1 MIIKFSILILMV
13 LSNQFLFSQEM
24 CPPSNLL
31 SSSGDRSI
39 SLSWSHVNDAS
50 SDDLLFL
57 IVLKFT
63 STPIVTI
70 PFSL

>member
-13 LSNQFLFSQEM
+13 LSNKFLFSQEM

-50 SDDLLFL
+50 SDDLFFL
-57 IVLKFT
+57 ECF
-63 STPIVTI
+63 
-70 PFSL
+70 